1 MLGGMGGVGRWGRGD
16 NKSCEVGGGGGG
28 DSRDL
33 GNGGADNLNKTNT

>member
-16 NKSCEVGGGGGG
+16 NKSCEVGGGG